1 MTGSEIHA
9 VTTSGSGCSS
19 LIPLISSS
27 AGVRVSLLSV
37 ITPVYQPVAEHLL
50 EAYESLEAQKLPP
63 GSEWE
68 WIVQEDGSTGIC
80 ESILPKDPRI
90 KQGTGRHS
98 GVAITRNLALARSE
112 GTCIKNLDQDDVLAP
127 GVMARDLD
135 VLTKNPDIQWTT
147 SKALDLLPD
156 GSTVGF
162 DGDPPPGR
170 LEPGSVAD
178 LWRARH
184 YRLPV
189 HPTTICIRR
198 DLATALGGWMAV
210 PGSDDTGLLV
220 SASVV
225 ATGYFHGEVGLLY
238 RKWPGQ
244 ESAQPRH
251 TESVEW
257 NARMSLIDE
266 RAKSLANLWAAR
278 VADYA

>member
-1 MTGSEIHA
+1 MN
-9 VTTSGSGCSS
+9 V
-19 LIPLISSS
+19 
-27 AGVRVSLLSV
+27 VSV
-37 ITPVYQPVAEHLL
+37 ITPVYQPVAEYLL
-50 EAYESLEAQKLPP
+50 KAHESLAAQETPS
-63 GSEWE
+63 GWEWE
-68 WIVQEDGSTGIC
+68 WLVQEDGDTGVAA
-80 ESILPKDPRI
+80 SILPSDPRI
-90 KQGTGRHS
+90 KLGAGRHG

-112 GTCIKNLDQDDVLAP
+112 GTYIKNLDQDDVLAP
-127 GVMARDLD
+127 GVLARDIEALEDDPD
-135 VLTKNPDIQWTT
+135 VHWST

-162 DGDPPPGR
+162 DGDPPAGR
-170 LEPGSVAD
+170 LERGSVAEQ
-178 LWRARH
+178 WRARR

-198 DLATALGGWMAV
+198 GLATALGGWMAV

-225 ATGYFHGEVGLLY
+225 AAGYFHGEVGLLY

-251 TESVEW
+251 SEPGEW

-266 RAKSLANLWAAR
+266 RARALARIWAFPAER
-278 VADYA
+278 

>member
-1 MTGSEIHA
+1 M
-9 VTTSGSGCSS
+9 VTTSGGGCPS
-19 LIPLISSS
+19 LVPLASSS
-27 AGVRVSLLSV
+27 TGVQVSLLSV
-37 ITPVYQPVAEHLL
+37 ITPVYRPVPKHLL
-50 EAYESLEAQKLPP
+50 AAYESVVSQKLPS
-63 GSEWE
+63 GWEWE
-68 WIVQEDGSTGIC
+68 WIVQEDGDTGVC

-90 KQGTGRHS
+90 KLGSGRHS
-98 GVAITRNLALARSE
+98 GVAITRNLALARSN
-112 GTCIKNLDQDDVLAP
+112 GACIKNLDQDDVLTP
-127 GVMARDLD
+127 GVLTRDLE
-135 VLTKNPDIQWTT
+135 VFGENPDVQWTT

-156 GSTVGF
+156 GSTAGF
-162 DGDPPPGR
+162 DGDPPAGR
-170 LEPGSVAD
+170 LKPGLVVE

-198 DLATALGGWMAV
+198 RLVTALGGWMAV

-225 ATGYFHGEVGLLY
+225 SAGYFHGEVGLLY

-251 TESVEW
+251 TESAEW

-266 RAKSLANLWAAR
+266 RAKSLAHLWSIRAT
-278 VADYA
+278 D